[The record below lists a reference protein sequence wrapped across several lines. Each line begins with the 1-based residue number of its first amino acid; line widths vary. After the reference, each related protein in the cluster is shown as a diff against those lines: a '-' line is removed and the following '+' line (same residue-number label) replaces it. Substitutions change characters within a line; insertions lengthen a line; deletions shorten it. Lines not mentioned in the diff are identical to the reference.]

1 MNILKVTESYTLKGH
16 IWWYMNYISTKL
28 FLKNTQFATEQR
40 CSSWISSIALPTPIH
55 SPSFSALLCSPG
67 SWSYGRHPQASLP
80 CEVIK
85 SLIVQTGTLLRKD
98 DGGKPTLLGKLG
110 VLFLLGSGSCSA
122 GCSPEGYS
130 PRQAMQLP
138 LGFQAPPLVLVHQ
151 AQV

>member
-1 MNILKVTESYTLKGH
+1 MFILNIFDCSPYPESILH
-16 IWWYMNYISTKL
+16 
-28 FLKNTQFATEQR
+28 
-40 CSSWISSIALPTPIH
+40 
-55 SPSFSALLCSPG
+55 PSLLCFVPQEADPTDG
-67 SWSYGRHPQASLP
+67 IHRHLSLVQ
-80 CEVIK
+80 VIK